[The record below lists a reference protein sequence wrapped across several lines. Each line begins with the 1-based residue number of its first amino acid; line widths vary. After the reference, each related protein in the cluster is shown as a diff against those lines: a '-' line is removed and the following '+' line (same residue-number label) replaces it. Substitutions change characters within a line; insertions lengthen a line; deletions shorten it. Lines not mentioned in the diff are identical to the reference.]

1 MSGLMIKDMLDEERP
16 REKACRFGIRT
27 LSTAELLAILL
38 RTGIKGQSVI
48 DTAQALLRKAKN
60 VSGLASMSLEEIMEI
75 AGIGQ
80 AKALVLLASFEL
92 ARRMAYDDIKGEQIK
107 SPESLVHWLK
117 SEIGTQQQEMFL
129 VIYLNQQ
136 LRIITH
142 RILFQGTINEAAVYP
157 REIFKEA
164 LLLNSTSLMFAHN
177 HPGGDIVP
185 SAADIALTARLV
197 KVADLMGVKV
207 LDHIIVS
214 GNAYFS
220 FSRQGILGDCMTD
233 KDNQC

>member
-1 MSGLMIKDMLDEERP
+1 MSGMLIKDMLEEEKP

-38 RTGIKGQSVI
+38 RTGIKGQSVL
-48 DTAQALLRKAKN
+48 DTSQALLRKAKN

-75 AGIGQ
+75 DGIGE
-80 AKALVLLASFEL
+80 AKGLVLLASFEL
-92 ARRMAYDDIKGEQIK
+92 ARRMAFDDVKGEQIK
-107 SPESLVHWLK
+107 SPASLVNWLK
-117 SEIGTQQQEMFL
+117 SEIGTQLQEMFL
-129 VIYLNQQ
+129 VVYLNQQ

-177 HPGGDIVP
+177 HPGGDITP
-185 SAADIALTARLV
+185 SSADIALTAKLM

-214 GNAYFS
+214 GNDYFS
-220 FSRQGILGDCMTD
+220 FARQGILGECMTET
-233 KDNQC
+233 DNQW

>member
-1 MSGLMIKDMLDEERP
+1 MSTIMIKDMLDEERP
-16 REKACRFGIRT
+16 REKACRFGIRA
-27 LSTAELLAILL
+27 LSTAELLSILL

-60 VSGLASMSLEEIMEI
+60 VSGLAAMSLEEIMEI
-75 AGIGQ
+75 SGIGK

-107 SPESLVHWLK
+107 TPESLVRWLK
-117 SEIGTQQQEMFL
+117 SEIGTQLQEMFL

-136 LRIITH
+136 LRIISH

-185 SAADIALTARLV
+185 SPADIALTDKLIR
-197 KVADLMGVKV
+197 VADLMGVKV

-214 GNAYFS
+214 GTDYFS
-220 FSRQGILGDCMTD
+220 FARQGILGDCMTD
-233 KDNQC
+233 KDNQW

>member
-1 MSGLMIKDMLDEERP
+1 
-16 REKACRFGIRT
+16 
-27 LSTAELLAILL
+27 
-38 RTGIKGQSVI
+38 
-48 DTAQALLRKAKN
+48 
-60 VSGLASMSLEEIMEI
+60 MSLEEIMEI

-117 SEIGTQQQEMFL
+117 SEIWTQQQEMFL

-185 SAADIALTARLV
+185 SDADIALTARLV

>member
-1 MSGLMIKDMLDEERP
+1 
-16 REKACRFGIRT
+16 
-27 LSTAELLAILL
+27 
-38 RTGIKGQSVI
+38 
-48 DTAQALLRKAKN
+48 
-60 VSGLASMSLEEIMEI
+60 MSLEEIMEI

-142 RILFQGTINEAAVYP
+142 RILF
-157 REIFKEA
+157 
-164 LLLNSTSLMFAHN
+164 
-177 HPGGDIVP
+177 
-185 SAADIALTARLV
+185 
-197 KVADLMGVKV
+197 
-207 LDHIIVS
+207 
-214 GNAYFS
+214 
-220 FSRQGILGDCMTD
+220 
-233 KDNQC
+233 

>member
-1 MSGLMIKDMLDEERP
+1 MSGMLIKDMLEEEKP

-38 RTGIKGQSVI
+38 RTGIKGQSVL
-48 DTAQALLRKAKN
+48 DTSQALLRKAKN

-75 AGIGQ
+75 DGIGE
-80 AKALVLLASFEL
+80 AKGLVLLASFEL
-92 ARRMAYDDIKGEQIK
+92 ARRMAFDDVKGEQIK
-107 SPESLVHWLK
+107 SPASLVNWLK
-117 SEIGTQQQEMFL
+117 SEIGTQLQEMFL
-129 VIYLNQQ
+129 VVYLNQQ

-177 HPGGDIVP
+177 HPGGDITP
-185 SAADIALTARLV
+185 SSADIALTVKLM

-214 GNAYFS
+214 GNDYFS
-220 FSRQGILGDCMTD
+220 FARQGILGECMTET
-233 KDNQC
+233 DNQW